1 MVVNHVEFT
10 QRRIDNLRSA
20 FGAMSILIGSVLGY
34 LISSGLEKVTPSWTS
49 VFVLFCWFLTI
60 ALAANGLLKSGENVI
75 WHVPLKEQ
83 WIPLFT
89 QQLPA
94 FLLGLNQQI
103 VPINARIWVA
113 LYLAWFFST
122 ALIALLERPKVG
134 EWND

>member
-1 MVVNHVEFT
+1 MVVNQVEFT

-20 FGAMSILIGSVLGY
+20 FGATSILIGSVLGY
-34 LISSGLEKVTPSWTS
+34 LISSGLEKMNPSWAK
-49 VFVLFCWFLTI
+49 VFVLFCWFITI

-75 WHVPLKEQ
+75 WRVPFKEQ
-83 WIPLFT
+83 WLPLFA

-103 VPINARIWVA
+103 VVMNSRIWVA
-113 LYLAWFFST
+113 LYAAWFFST
-122 ALIALLERPKVG
+122 ALIAFIERPKRG